1 MIEAAYVLPIMLVMM
16 LVLVDVVVYG
26 SDRLYANDV
35 MADAYHLV
43 MGEASM
49 VSADSPQQNVVCTAG
64 SAGSAGTVELNAA
77 QLQTTITD
85 AFIKIFPG
93 LVADDVVYDIVTSSG
108 VPTVHV
114 ITVRFPSQTIL
125 LPDSF
130 SQQFP
135 IEAKL
140 ILSID
145 LKC

>member
-1 MIEAAYVLPIMLVMM
+1 MIEAAYVLPIMLVMI
-16 LVLVDVVVYG
+16 LVLVDVVVYA

-49 VSADSPQQNVVCTAG
+49 VSADNTSQG
-64 SAGSAGTVELNAA
+64 SAICAAGTVKLDEAI
-77 QLQTTITD
+77 LQQTITSN
-85 AFIKIFPG
+85 FVTMFPG
-93 LVADDVVYDIVTSSG
+93 LVAGDVVYDIVTSSG

-125 LPDSF
+125 LPDSL

-145 LKC
+145 LRCSV

>member
-1 MIEAAYVLPIMLVMM
+1 MIEAAYVLPIMLVMI
-16 LVLVDVVVYG
+16 LVLVDVVVYA

-49 VSADSPQQNVVCTAG
+49 VSADDPQQNVVCTAG
-64 SAGSAGTVELNAA
+64 AAGEPGTVELNAT

-93 LVADDVVYDIVTSSG
+93 LVVGDIAYDIVTSSG

-114 ITVRFPSQTIL
+114 ITVRFPSQTIF

>member
-1 MIEAAYVLPIMLVMM
+1 MEAAYVLPLMLVMILM
-16 LVLVDVVVYG
+16 LVDVVVYS

-49 VSADSPQQNVVCTAG
+49 VSVDNPQQDVLCTAG
-64 SAGSAGTVELNAA
+64 AAGEPGTVELNAT

-85 AFIKIFPG
+85 AFIKIFPS
-93 LVADDVVYDIVTSSG
+93 LVAGDIVYDIATSSG
-108 VPTVHV
+108 VPTIHV
-114 ITVRFPSQTIL
+114 ITVRFPSHTIF

-130 SQQFP
+130 AQQFP
-135 IEAKL
+135 VEAKL